1 MAKYFQNIPLQPE
14 NLRSLRDALIKEVLE
29 DENLRQVVTIKK
41 VRSGEPLAILG
52 EMDAVGHAG
61 AGCNPTFDEIGIGNA
76 VKRWALKAWE
86 IALSICYTNLEDT
99 IAEYCLKSG
108 TEIGDLSGTDFM
120 AIYLDLLA
128 TQMRRMVWRFAWFG
142 DTAAKTITNGG
153 VITDGTDI
161 TLMTANDGL
170 FKRLFAI
177 GAANASQVTAIA
189 ANTKTTY
196 AAQKADIRTAGTATT
211 LIDTILMDANP
222 MINANGEAALIMN
235 KGLADALALDIK
247 KTYKDIMPWEKI
259 FDGVFVSSY
268 GGVKVI
274 SVATWDYM
282 VNTYENTG
290 TKWNKPYRVVFA
302 NPQNLLV
309 GCDAADPISDL
320 DIWFN
325 KDERTNKIY
334 ATGKLDTMVG
344 LDDHVHLAY

>member
-1 MAKYFQNIPLQPE
+1 MAKYFTNIPLQPE
-14 NLRSLRDALIKEVLE
+14 NLRSLREALIKEVLE
-29 DENLRQVVTIKK
+29 DENIRQVVSIKK

-76 VKRWALKAWE
+76 VKRWALEPWE
-86 IALSICYTNLEDT
+86 IALSICYQNLEDT
-99 IAEYCLKSG
+99 IAEYCLKEG
-108 TEIGDLSGTDFM
+108 TEIGNLEGTDFM
-120 AIYLDLLA
+120 AIYLDMLV
-128 TQMRRMVWRFAWFG
+128 TQMKRMIWRFAWFG
-142 DTAAKTITNGG
+142 DKNAATVANGG
-153 VITDGTDI
+153 VITNGTDL
-161 TLMTANDGL
+161 TLMNANDGL

-177 GAANASQVTAIA
+177 GTADPTKVTAIA
-189 ANTKTTY
+189 ANSQASY
-196 AAQKADIRTAGTATT
+196 AAQKAAIRTAGVATA

-222 MINANGEAALIMN
+222 MINANGEAVLMMN
-235 KGLADALALDIK
+235 TGLADALANNVK

-268 GGVKVI
+268 GGVKVV

-290 TKWNKPYRVVFA
+290 TAWNLPYRVVFA
-302 NPQNLLV
+302 NPKNLLV
-309 GCDAADPISDL
+309 GCDSEEPVSEL

-325 KDERTNKIY
+325 KDERQQKVY